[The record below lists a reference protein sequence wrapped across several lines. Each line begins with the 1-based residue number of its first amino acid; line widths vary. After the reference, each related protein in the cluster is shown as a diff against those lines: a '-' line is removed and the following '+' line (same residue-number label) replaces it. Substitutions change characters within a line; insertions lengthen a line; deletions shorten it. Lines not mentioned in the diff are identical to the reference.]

1 MAFATLSEMTFLRE
15 IISMHF
21 LFEEESQSFPQK
33 NYSIPQKIFSI
44 VLKGKF
50 KKFKKIATE

>member
-1 MAFATLSEMTFLRE
+1 
-15 IISMHF
+15 MHF